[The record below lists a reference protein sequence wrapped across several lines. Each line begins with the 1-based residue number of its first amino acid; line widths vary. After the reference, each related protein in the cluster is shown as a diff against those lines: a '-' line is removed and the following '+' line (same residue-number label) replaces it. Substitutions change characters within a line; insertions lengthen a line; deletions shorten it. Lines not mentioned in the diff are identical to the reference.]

1 MPTFSWKVYA
11 MAGAVVAAF
20 AAAWF
25 IQGVRWDNNVLA
37 ITKAYQA
44 DQLMVS
50 KANQAILSNAI
61 TQRDAA
67 QAQAAKLSSQ
77 LQEKIRNAKADNTR
91 LANAV
96 ADGAVRLLVN
106 GKASSASGSVVVP
119 GAGRAGSG
127 GNVVQFELSDTAR
140 QSYFALRESIVSDE
154 AMIEYYKSYISQQCH
169 RPK

>member
-11 MAGAVVAAF
+11 MAGAVLAAF
-20 AAAWF
+20 AAAWV
-25 IQGVRWDNNVLA
+25 IQGIRWDNNVLA

-44 DQLMVS
+44 DQLLVS
-50 KANQAILSNAI
+50 KANQAMLSNAI

-119 GAGRAGSG
+119 GTGRTGSG

-140 QSYFALRESIVSDE
+140 QSYFSLRESIVSDE
-154 AMIEYYKSYISQQCH
+154 AMIEYYKSYISQQCY